1 MEKAGW
7 MKSGT
12 LNRKQHRP
20 RAQQFRFL
28 MRTAAAQ
35 RLGRL
40 NLLRLLQCF
49 FLSHS
54 VSPSLV
60 IEARIWLLPVNAES
74 PGKLAHFFSGCFRSA
89 RRLRVA
95 FALPVV
101 DFTQKQRYLP
111 PNSFDSAKVGP

>member
-40 NLLRLLQCF
+40 NLLGLLQSF

-74 PGKLAHFFSGCFRSA
+74 QAKLAHFFTGDLD
-89 RRLRVA
+89 LRA
-95 FALPVV
+95 GFALLSP
-101 DFTQKQRYLP
+101 R
-111 PNSFDSAKVGP
+111 GR

>member
-7 MKSGT
+7 MSGT

-35 RLGRL
+35 RLGLL
-40 NLLRLLQCF
+40 NLLGLLQCF

-54 VSPSLV
+54 VSPSLA

-74 PGKLAHFFSGCFRSA
+74 QGKLAHFFTGDLD
-89 RRLRVA
+89 LRA
-95 FALPVV
+95 GFALLSP
-101 DFTQKQRYLP
+101 R
-111 PNSFDSAKVGP
+111 GR